1 MASPLSIKTNAA
13 MNKSNP
19 TPKKHMAFTLHQ
31 DADVDDSEDPPS
43 SPFVENISQSENIAP
58 IKLNASSPSPASR
71 NGNSPLKTLKIR
83 AVICPE
89 INQPKD
95 RSPRKLSSPEKR
107 FPVKVSALTENRPIE
122 IPDPTSSLQDVLRDN
137 EGLTKAIQIMEDEYS
152 EIDYEDTE
160 CGFDDTIMTHNGEA
174 EAEGFADETAF
185 STFSAVPDMT
195 MFAKIGHTPTKLAAF
210 GQTPRINGTYTPA
223 TLRGPNIQSAA
234 SHTPR
239 RQQANDPI
247 DTDTTNLILDFTEQF
262 NNFSNSA
269 RHPPHSPTKG
279 HTVPELFNYTHNA
292 RTPSPKKPRQQQ
304 PLTYNR
310 MSNLLDF
317 DIPPPPTPRSMPSV
331 TPRELETLK
340 SALLSEISSLK
351 ASLSGKEAEVFSL
364 KNAIGDAEKRVGET
378 MEQVLEERSLKEQLE
393 VEKEAWEKRGREME
407 MVLRNVK
414 EEIVHCET
422 EREDLAGRLEESEK
436 RREAAEMMAQEAESK
451 MAGMRAI
458 SGPASSNDNDAS
470 KDQPATS
477 GREVEIAVEKVAR
490 ELHTLYKSKHE
501 NKVAALKKSYE
512 GRWDRK
518 VKDLETKVD
527 DLLRENEELR
537 VGRDATMSAVVP
549 RIPGPDATVVLRSQA
564 AKDAQNAKELEARL
578 EGLSQEMHSIKQD
591 NTNLRSELE
600 RERIEKGE
608 LVAACDEL
616 LALQETAPSQHPS
629 LTTGVENLRGSI
641 SRASGLRAPNFSAA
655 SAPNSHANES
665 RIGRVDRTRSGS
677 AQGVRPGSGLSMR
690 SGIMSSIEKM
700 GSYKGRTE

>member
-1 MASPLSIKTNAA
+1 MASPLSTKTNSA

-19 TPKKHMAFTLHQ
+19 TPKRHMPFTLHQ
-31 DADVDDSEDPPS
+31 DADADDSEDPPS

-58 IKLNASSPSPASR
+58 IKLDASSPSPASR
-71 NGNSPLKTLKIR
+71 NGPSPLKPLKIR
-83 AVICPE
+83 AEIRPE
-89 INQPKD
+89 INQAKAK
-95 RSPRKLSSPEKR
+95 SPRKLSSAEKR
-107 FPVKVSALTENRPIE
+107 FPVKVSALAENRTIE
-122 IPDPTSSLQDVLRDN
+122 IPDQTSTLRDVLRDN

-160 CGFDDTIMTHNGEA
+160 CGFDDTIVTYNGEV

-185 STFSAVPDMT
+185 SSFSAVPDMT
-195 MFAKIGHTPTKLAAF
+195 MFAKIGHTPTKLAGF

-223 TLRGPNIQSAA
+223 TLRGPNFPSAA
-234 SHTPR
+234 SPTPR
-239 RQQANDPI
+239 RQQANDPT
-247 DTDTTNLILDFTEQF
+247 DADTTNLILDFTEQF
-262 NNFSNSA
+262 NNFSSSA
-269 RHPPHSPTKG
+269 RYTHHSPTKSQ
-279 HTVPELFNYTHNA
+279 TVPELFNYTHNA
-292 RTPSPKKPRQQQ
+292 RTPSKPRQQQ
-304 PLTYNR
+304 PSTYNR

-351 ASLSGKEAEVFSL
+351 ASLSGKEAEVSSL

-393 VEKEAWEKRGREME
+393 VEKEAWERRGHEME

-414 EEIVHCET
+414 EEIVHCES
-422 EREDLAGRLEESEK
+422 EREDLAGRLQESEQ

-458 SGPASSNDNDAS
+458 SGPASPNDNEAS

-549 RIPGPDATVVLRSQA
+549 RIPGLDATVVLRSQA
-564 AKDAQNAKELEARL
+564 AQDAQNAKELEARV
-578 EGLSQEMHSIKQD
+578 EGLSQELQSIKQD

-629 LTTGVENLRGSI
+629 LNTGVENLRGSI
-641 SRASGLRAPNFSAA
+641 SRASGLRAPNFSAV
-655 SAPNSHANES
+655 SAPNGHVNES

-677 AQGVRPGSGLSMR
+677 AQGARPGSGLGMR

-700 GSYKGRTE
+700 GSYKGRAE